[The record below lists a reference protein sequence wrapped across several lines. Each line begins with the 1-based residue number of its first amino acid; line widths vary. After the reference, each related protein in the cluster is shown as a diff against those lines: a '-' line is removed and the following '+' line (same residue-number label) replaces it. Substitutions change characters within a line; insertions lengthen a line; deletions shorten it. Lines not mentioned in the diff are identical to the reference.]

1 MMSAG
6 MWRQM
11 RALETAALINSTKAG
26 QNLINGVRRPQV
38 GVLRPTKSNPRGIC
52 MAQSRPHTNP
62 LLNLRT
68 TSHAIDNMTRQA
80 SGIRINQGSQR
91 RHIAPSISQTAKWV
105 PLVDCVRHNAAK
117 AVNE

>member
-11 RALETAALINSTKAG
+11 RAMETAALINSTKAG

-80 SGIRINQGSQR
+80 SGIRINK
-91 RHIAPSISQTAKWV
+91 ASISQTAKWV